1 MSQQTFNQK
10 TEHKYIGKKV
20 PRVDGVGKA
29 TATTRYVADYH
40 VPGLIYGKIL
50 HSKVP
55 RGKIKNIDYSE
66 ALKLEGVVAVITG
79 KDIPNQSLYGYTY
92 PDEEVLAR
100 DEVKFWG
107 QGIAVV
113 GAVSE
118 EIAEKALELI
128 EVEYEELPAVFDA
141 VEAMNPNAPQVNV
154 REGNI
159 ISELH
164 TEKGNVDDAF
174 KNADIVLERTYKT
187 QRIEHSYLEPD
198 AVIVVPKGDHLDVIS
213 NAQYAFFARQYL
225 AQVLSKPLSK
235 IRLTVPTIGGS
246 FGGKDNSAIW
256 TAARAAILA
265 IKTGRPVK
273 IVLSREEVMMEST
286 KRHPFTMKYKIA
298 ATKDGKIVGL
308 IAENIADGGA
318 FAGTSPFVAFRAHV
332 HSTGPYDIPN
342 VKVDTYV
349 VYTNNPPS
357 GSMRGF
363 GCPQVNFAID
373 SIVDE
378 LAEVLNMD
386 PFDIKYK
393 NLIKNGS
400 VTMTGQELSNHI
412 VSVRQTAERGF
423 ELASW
428 RKKKEE
434 FKKETGRYRK
444 GLGIANG
451 IRGVSLGGEMPEFA
465 TAEVIVNTD
474 GSITIAC
481 GLQDPGQGA
490 RTVLSQIAAENLG
503 VDMDTVNYLELD
515 TSITPDALP
524 TTASR
529 ATIMGGNAILNATNQ
544 IKQRMQK
551 VASQLLGVP
560 EDSLI
565 FKDNFVVDRNNPKVR
580 ISFKDLAAKCIF
592 SGVNLTAVGLFVAPP
607 LTWDPK
613 TGKGTTYFTFAYFT
627 NIAEVTVDTQTGQ
640 VKVDRVYSIHDS
652 GKIVNPNTAKGQ
664 VYGGVAM
671 GIGYAL
677 FEEFKMDNGVPQT
690 LNFDKYRIPYARDMP
705 DVIIEFIENPDP
717 SGPFGA
723 KSLGEPALDTVA
735 CSIIDAIADAIG
747 KRIYSLPATPSK
759 ILEALKEK

>member
-1 MSQQTFNQK
+1 MSEQTFNK
-10 TEHKYIGKKV
+10 KIELTYVGKKV

-29 TATTRYVADYH
+29 TATTRYVADYY

-50 HSKVP
+50 HSTVP

-66 ALKLEGVVAVITG
+66 ALKLNGVVAVITG
-79 KDIPNQSLYGYTY
+79 KDIPNQGLYGYTY
-92 PDEEVLAR
+92 PDEEVLAKE
-100 DEVKFWG
+100 EVKFWG

-118 EIAEKALELI
+118 EIAEKAIKLI
-128 EVEYEELPAVFDA
+128 KVEYEKLPAVLDA
-141 VEAMNPNAPQVNV
+141 EEAMRPNVPQVNV

-164 TEKGNVDDAF
+164 TEKGDVDDAF
-174 KNADIVLERTYKT
+174 RNADIVLEKTYKT

-198 AVIVVPKGDHLDVIS
+198 AVLVVPKGDHLDVIS

-256 TAARAAILA
+256 IAARAAILA

-286 KRHPFTMKYKIA
+286 KRHPFILKYKIA
-298 ATKDGKIVGL
+298 AKKDGTILGL
-308 IAENIADGGA
+308 SAVNIGDGGA

-378 LAEVLNMD
+378 LATKLGLD
-386 PFDIKYK
+386 PYDVKYR
-393 NLIKNGS
+393 NLVKNGS
-400 VTMTGQELSNHI
+400 VTMTGQELTNHI
-412 VSVRQTAERGF
+412 VSVRQTAEHAF
-423 ELASW
+423 KLSSW

-434 FKKETGRYRK
+434 FKQAKDRFVK
-444 GLGIANG
+444 GIGIANG

-490 RTVLSQIAAENLG
+490 RTVLSQITAENLG
-503 VDMDTVNYLELD
+503 VSIDTVNYLELD

-544 IKQRMQK
+544 IKSRMQK
-551 VASQLLGVP
+551 VASQMLGVP
-560 EDSLI
+560 EDRML
-565 FKDNFVVDRNNPKVR
+565 FKDDFVMDAEIPETR
-580 ISFKDLAAKCIF
+580 ISFRDLAAKCIF

-613 TGKGTTYFTFAYFT
+613 TGRGTTYFTFAYFT
-627 NIAEVTVDTQTGQ
+627 NVAEVTVDTKTGQ
-640 VKVDRVYSIHDS
+640 VKVDRIYSVHDS
-652 GKIVNPNTAKGQ
+652 GKIVNPNTARGQ

-671 GIGYAL
+671 GLGYAL
-677 FEEFKMDNGVPQT
+677 FEDFKSENGVPQT

-705 DVIIEFIENPDP
+705 DVVIEFIENPDP
-717 SGPFGA
+717 NGPFGA
-723 KSLGEPALDTVA
+723 KSLGEPALDVVA

-759 ILEALKEK
+759 VLDALKE